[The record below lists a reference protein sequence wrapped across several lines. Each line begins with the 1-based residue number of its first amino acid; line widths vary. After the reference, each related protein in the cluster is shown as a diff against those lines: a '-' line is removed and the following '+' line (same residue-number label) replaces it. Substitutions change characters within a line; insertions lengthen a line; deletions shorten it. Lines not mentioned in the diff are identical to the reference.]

1 MPKGIPNNKSV
12 VVPAPTVNKDETIK
26 MLTEKLKETEAELN
40 LANNKNN
47 ELTKIVES
55 MKGQASALTDQLKSE
70 RIKNN
75 AKTEYMLDC
84 IKHAYISVTMAAKG
98 DL

>member
-1 MPKGIPNNKSV
+1 MPRGIPNSTP

-40 LANNKNN
+40 LANNKNA
-47 ELTKIVES
+47 ELTKIIEG
-55 MKGQASALTDQLKSE
+55 MKGQTSAVTEQLKAE

-75 AKTEYMLDC
+75 ARMEYITDA
-84 IKHAYISVTMAAKG
+84 IKHAYISVNMVTKG
-98 DL
+98 DI

>member
-1 MPKGIPNNKSV
+1 MPNSIKKVS
-12 VVPAPTVNKDETIK
+12 VPAPTVNEPETIK
-26 MLTEKLKETEAELN
+26 MLTEKLKARESELN
-40 LANNKNN
+40 LANNKIT

-55 MKGQASALTDQLKSE
+55 MKGQASALTEQIKSE

-98 DL
+98 EL

>member
-1 MPKGIPNNKSV
+1 MPNNVKKVS
-12 VVPAPTVNKDETIK
+12 VPAPTVNEPETIE
-26 MLTEKLKETEAELN
+26 MLTEKLKATEAELN
-40 LANNKNN
+40 LANNKVA

-55 MKGQASALTDQLKSE
+55 MKGQASALTEQIKSE

-75 AKTEYMLDC
+75 AKMEYVTDA
-84 IKHAYISVTMAAKG
+84 IKHAYISVTMATKG

>member
-1 MPKGIPNNKSV
+1 MPNSIKKVS
-12 VVPAPTVNKDETIK
+12 VPAPTVNEPETIK
-26 MLTEKLKETEAELN
+26 MLTEKLKATEAELN
-40 LANNKNN
+40 LANNKVT

-55 MKGQASALTDQLKSE
+55 MKGQASALTEQIKSE

-84 IKHAYISVTMAAKG
+84 IKHAYISVTMSAKG
-98 DL
+98 EL

>member
-1 MPKGIPNNKSV
+1 MPNNVKKVS
-12 VVPAPTVNKDETIK
+12 VPAPTVNEPETIK
-26 MLTEKLKETEAELN
+26 TLTEKLKATEAELN
-40 LANNKNN
+40 LANNKVT

-55 MKGQASALTDQLKSE
+55 MKGQASALTEQLKSE

-75 AKTEYMLDC
+75 ARMEYVTDC
-84 IKHAYISVTMAAKG
+84 IRHAYISVNMSTKG

>member
-1 MPKGIPNNKSV
+1 MPNSV
-12 VVPAPTVNKDETIK
+12 KKVGAPAPTVNEPETIK
-26 MLTEKLKETEAELN
+26 MLTEKLKATEAELN
-40 LANNKNN
+40 LANNKVI

-75 AKTEYMLDC
+75 ARMEYVTDC
-84 IKHAYISVTMAAKG
+84 IKHAYISINMATKG

>member
-1 MPKGIPNNKSV
+1 MPNSV
-12 VVPAPTVNKDETIK
+12 KKVSVPAPTVNEPETIK
-26 MLTEKLKETEAELN
+26 MLTEKLKATEAELN
-40 LANNKNN
+40 LENNKVI

-84 IKHAYISVTMAAKG
+84 IKHAYISVTMSAKG

>member
-1 MPKGIPNNKSV
+1 MPNNIKKVS
-12 VVPAPTVNKDETIK
+12 VPAPTVNEPETIE
-26 MLTEKLKETEAELN
+26 MLTEKLKATEAELN
-40 LANNKNN
+40 LANNKVA

-55 MKGQASALTDQLKSE
+55 MKGQASALTEQIKSE

-75 AKTEYMLDC
+75 ARMEYVTDA
-84 IKHAYISVTMAAKG
+84 IKHAYISVNMATKG

>member
-1 MPKGIPNNKSV
+1 MPNNIKKVS
-12 VVPAPTVNKDETIK
+12 VPAPTVNEPETIE
-26 MLTEKLKETEAELN
+26 MLTEKLKATEAELN
-40 LANNKNN
+40 LANNKVA

-55 MKGQASALTDQLKSE
+55 MKGQASALTEQIKSE

-75 AKTEYMLDC
+75 ARMEYVTDA
-84 IKHAYISVTMAAKG
+84 IKHAYISVTMATKG

>member
-1 MPKGIPNNKSV
+1 MPNNVKKVSV
-12 VVPAPTVNKDETIK
+12 SAPTVNEPETIE
-26 MLTEKLKETEAELN
+26 MLTEKLKATEAELN
-40 LANNKNN
+40 LANNKVA

-55 MKGQASALTDQLKSE
+55 MKGQASALTEQIKSE

-75 AKTEYMLDC
+75 ARMEYVTDA
-84 IKHAYISVTMAAKG
+84 IKHAYISVTMATKG

>member
-1 MPKGIPNNKSV
+1 MPNNVKKVS
-12 VVPAPTVNKDETIK
+12 VPAPTVNEPETIE
-26 MLTEKLKETEAELN
+26 MLTEKLKATEAELN
-40 LANNKNN
+40 LANNKVA

-55 MKGQASALTDQLKSE
+55 MKGQASALTEQIKSE

-75 AKTEYMLDC
+75 ARMEYVTDA
-84 IKHAYISVTMAAKG
+84 IKHAYISVTMATKG

>member
-1 MPKGIPNNKSV
+1 MPNSV
-12 VVPAPTVNKDETIK
+12 KKVSVPAPTVNEPETIK
-26 MLTEKLKETEAELN
+26 MLTEKLKATEAELN
-40 LANNKNN
+40 LANNKVI

-55 MKGQASALTDQLKSE
+55 MKGQASALTEQIKSE

-75 AKTEYMLDC
+75 ARMEYVTDC
-84 IKHAYISVTMAAKG
+84 IKHAYISVNMATKG

>member
-1 MPKGIPNNKSV
+1 MPNNVKKV
-12 VVPAPTVNKDETIK
+12 TVPAPTVNKDETIK

-47 ELTKIVES
+47 ELTKIVEG
-55 MKGQASALTDQLKSE
+55 MKGQASALTEQLKAE

-75 AKTEYMLDC
+75 ARMEYITDC
-84 IKHAYISVTMAAKG
+84 IKHAYISVNMVTKG
-98 DL
+98 DM